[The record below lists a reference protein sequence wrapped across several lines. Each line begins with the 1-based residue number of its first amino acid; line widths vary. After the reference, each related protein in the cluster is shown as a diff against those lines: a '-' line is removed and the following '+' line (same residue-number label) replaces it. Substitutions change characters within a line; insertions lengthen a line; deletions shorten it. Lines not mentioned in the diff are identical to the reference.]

1 MGRAD
6 ARARSR
12 PPAAYSSTAPR
23 AALVTISATTENMP
37 IGVDELIARVRG
49 LDGVIRFDALAG

>member
-1 MGRAD
+1 MFSGNYLLC
-6 ARARSR
+6 ARRGYAI
-12 PPAAYSSTAPR
+12 T
-23 AALVTISATTENMP
+23 TTENMP